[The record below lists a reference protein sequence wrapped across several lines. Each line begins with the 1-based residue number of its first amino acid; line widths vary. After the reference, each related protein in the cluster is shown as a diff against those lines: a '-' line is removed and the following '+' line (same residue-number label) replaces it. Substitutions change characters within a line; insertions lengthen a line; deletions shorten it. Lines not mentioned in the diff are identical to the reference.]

1 MESRVETHR
10 LRQEIERSLRRAF
23 DPADVLPRLARLA
36 RLAPAASDDG
46 IFAHRQLAELL
57 VERHPWRAA
66 IYARRALAHRS
77 DDDRAWA
84 VLAFCQTLLGNFR
97 CAAKAYQQAIA
108 SAPANPW
115 YAHNLGHLLDVAL
128 GSPHRALPWLRSAY
142 GAKGDNSEIVA
153 SYVHAL
159 ARAGHTG
166 EARGVLE
173 RALERFD
180 SRELEALL
188 RWLDEGAPSI
198 EVREARAA
206 SRRLEAARGTR
217 ATSAKTSARTS
228 VTTSGSTSGR
238 SSGPRDRGAAATDKE
253 KKLRK
258 DGRLARVLERGL
270 SHLPLDARQR
280 ERALALARDAVAE
293 AEAEAQHVVTAT
305 ARAAAAA
312 AAQPAAASRTAR
324 GRASAPVPP
333 AARRVAPAK
342 RKADDVAGLAA
353 AVAYAI
359 VYVDHVPLSHAEVA
373 APFRVAVARLRGR
386 FAELRAKLDIIPG
399 DARYATTR
407 GC

>member
-1 MESRVETHR
+1 MEQGVESHR
-10 LRQEIERSLRRAF
+10 IAALRQEIERALRGAF

-46 IFAHRQLAELL
+46 VFAHRQLAELL

-66 IYARRALAHRS
+66 IYAKRALLHS
-77 DDDRAWA
+77 KDDDRAWA

-97 CAAKAYQQAIA
+97 CAATAYKKAIA

-128 GSPHRALPWLRSAY
+128 GAPDQALTWLRSAY
-142 GAKGDNSEIVA
+142 RAKSENSEIVA

-159 ARAGHTG
+159 ARAGRTR
-166 EARGVLE
+166 EAREVLE
-173 RALERFD
+173 RALSRFE

-188 RWLDEGAPSI
+188 RWLDQGAPSGS
-198 EVREARAA
+198 E
-206 SRRLEAARGTR
+206 
-217 ATSAKTSARTS
+217 ARTS
-228 VTTSGSTSGR
+228 RTARGERRRVVLAGGAKPLSRGEKKP
-238 SSGPRDRGAAATDKE
+238 PRDR
-253 KKLRK
+253 
-258 DGRLARVLERGL
+258 RLAQVLVRGL

-280 ERALALARDAVAE
+280 KRALVLARDALGE
-293 AEAEAQHVVTAT
+293 AEA
-305 ARAAAAA
+305 ARQPLTVSRSAEAAAL
-312 AAQPAAASRTAR
+312 
-324 GRASAPVPP
+324 VPT
-333 AARRVAPAK
+333 
-342 RKADDVAGLAA
+342 RKSDDVAGLAA

-359 VYVDHVPLSHAEVA
+359 VYVDHLPLSHAEVA

-407 GC
+407 SRG